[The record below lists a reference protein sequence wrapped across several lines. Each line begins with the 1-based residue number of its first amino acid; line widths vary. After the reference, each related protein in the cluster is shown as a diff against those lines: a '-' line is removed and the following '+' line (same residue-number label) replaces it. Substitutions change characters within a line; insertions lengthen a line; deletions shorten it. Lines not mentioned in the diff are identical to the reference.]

1 MKLAH
6 KRTMD
11 CDRHMKLANPVTNC
25 FGMVLFPHGEIITEC
40 VKEALLEMG
49 IYQVEVLVA
58 ETEAMCENTKN
69 VCERRVE
76 WCQVEVESACSSRQ
90 PDSY

>member
-1 MKLAH
+1 MKLVY

-25 FGMVLFPHGEIITEC
+25 FGMVVFPHGENMTEC

-49 IYQVEVLVA
+49 IYQLEVLVP
-58 ETEAMCENTKN
+58 ETEAMCETYKN
-69 VCERRVE
+69 
-76 WCQVEVESACSSRQ
+76 
-90 PDSY
+90 YG